1 MYIVLPLLK
10 SMHAD
15 HCLYVYGGWDGQLT
29 YNNLHQLDVLTMTW
43 TELKP
48 AENSEI
54 PMKMSGCGLVNYGKD
69 KLVLF
74 GGCGVPTEDSQ
85 QSSVPK
91 STSGTVSYT
100 TVRSNEGSGV
110 GASQEEEVRLL
121 EVTSGQEV
129 PVQAEVHSQ
138 PDSLPPAGG
147 SLSEGVMDLYNLAV
161 SQVDS
166 QVSHH
171 SLSQAT
177 SSQEEPT
184 TTQPT
189 EERTESQTNSSQGE
203 AKSKG
208 VGEESKAQPQSGDK
222 EEAPAQAKEDDQVS
236 SLAQE
241 SKAESQP
248 QENGEIQQSPK
259 KEGDEVQSQTQEK
272 GGEQTQEKGGEV
284 QSQTQEKGDEVQSQ
298 SQENEQAQTQPQS
311 QELKSEITT
320 QPVPHENGE
329 MKVQPAQPQENGV
342 PESESQDEKKAES
355 PSHSQDD
362 RASKPSSPEKA
373 PAAAATVPQSLQNG
387 EIEAQPPAGKQE
399 ESKKPSEVEI
409 QPQPQS
415 ESQSQIQSQSQSQP
429 AEEESEEESDDGS
442 DVMDRRWTNEL
453 KIFDL
458 KES

>member
-1 MYIVLPLLK
+1 
-10 SMHAD
+10 MHAD
-15 HCLYVYGGWDGQLT
+15 HCLYVYGGWDGELT

-74 GGCGVPTEDSQ
+74 GGCGVPVEDSQ

-121 EVTSGQEV
+121 EVTSGLEV
-129 PVQAEVHSQ
+129 SVQAEVHSQ
-138 PDSLPPAGG
+138 PDSLPPPPPPPGG

-166 QVSHH
+166 QVPHH

-189 EERTESQTNSSQGE
+189 ETRTESQTNSSQGE
-203 AKSKG
+203 AKSEG
-208 VGEESKAQPQSGDK
+208 IGEESKAEPQSGDK
-222 EEAPAQAKEDDQVS
+222 GEDSTQAKECDQAS
-236 SLAQE
+236 SLAEENEVQ
-241 SKAESQP
+241 SQP
-248 QENGEIQQSPK
+248 QENGEKQQSPK
-259 KEGDEVQSQTQEK
+259 KEGDGAQSQTQEKEDESQSQEK
-272 GGEQTQEKGGEV
+272 GGEQTQEKG
-284 QSQTQEKGDEVQSQ
+284 DESQ
-298 SQENEQAQTQPQS
+298 SQEKEQAQTQSQS
-311 QELKSEITT
+311 QELKSEEITA

-329 MKVQPAQPQENGV
+329 VKVQLAQPQENGV
-342 PESESQDEKKAES
+342 LESESQDEKKAES

-362 RASKPSSPEKA
+362 GASKPSSPEKA
-373 PAAAATVPQSLQNG
+373 PAPTTIPQSLQNG
-387 EIEAQPPAGKQE
+387 EIKAQPPAGKEE
-399 ESKKPSEVEI
+399 ESKKLSEIEI

-415 ESQSQIQSQSQSQP
+415 ESQSQIQSQSQP

-453 KIFDL
+453 KVFDL